1 MKRLVNSNS
10 RGKQKHEVGRGGD
23 QTGSQVVIDLTEDSD
38 GALPMQT
45 LIASGYCMVVNLT
58 IENHPHGFW
67 YIDLTSN
74 NA

>member
-10 RGKQKHEVGRGGD
+10 RGERKHEAGRGGD
-23 QTGSQVVIDLTEDSD
+23 QTGSQVVIDLMEDSD
-38 GALPMQT
+38 GALPTQT
-45 LIASGYCMVVNLT
+45 LIASGYRVVVDLT

-74 NA
+74 DA